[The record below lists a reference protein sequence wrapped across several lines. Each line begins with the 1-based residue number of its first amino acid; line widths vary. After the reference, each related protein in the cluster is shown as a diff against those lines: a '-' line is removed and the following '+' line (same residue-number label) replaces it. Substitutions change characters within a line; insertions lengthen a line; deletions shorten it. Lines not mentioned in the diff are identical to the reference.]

1 MASAATEMPQSIEEL
16 VGRTLPG
23 GRFRLE
29 GYESRLMHDAF
40 YSPFRPEPHPIAAYA
55 ATQRGVGMT
64 VSELFETFGTTM
76 DDGPLLASC
85 TLDFPG
91 EMHADTDYTVR
102 AVIDSVARKETRSRG
117 TVDFITCRMELI
129 EAASYAVVAVV
140 TNVYAIPRPH
150 R

>member
-1 MASAATEMPQSIEEL
+1 MSSAATELPHPMEEL
-16 VGRTLPG
+16 VGRTLSG
-23 GRFRLE
+23 GRIRLE

-40 YSPFRPEPHPIAAYA
+40 YSKPRPEPHPLAAYA
-55 ATQRGVGMT
+55 ATQRGLGMT

-91 EMHADTDYTVR
+91 EIHADTDYTVR

-129 EAASYAVVAVV
+129 EAATNDVVAVV
-140 TNVYAIPRPH
+140 TNVYAIPRSD